1 MMNDNGLYEAQ
12 RDDSAPFGW
21 VALEGFYYR
30 KDWGDELIQQDG
42 KHYIRMARSHEST
55 LKQLT
60 LEDLQVLWGS
70 AEEFD
75 RLLDAQPDPETI
87 ALIHFLDGIVEHQKT
102 AELLS

>member
-21 VALEGFYYR
+21 VALQGFYFR
-30 KDWGDELIQQDG
+30 PDWHDELIEQDG
-42 KHYIRMARSHEST
+42 KHFIKMARSHEST
-55 LKQLT
+55 LKQMT
-60 LEDLQVLWGS
+60 LQDLQVLWGN

-75 RLLDAQPDPETI
+75 RLLNSQPTAEAI
-87 ALIHFLDGIVEHQKT
+87 ALAQYLDGIIENQKA